1 MNEQNFYT
9 EMKRKQ
15 RITIVGVIAG
25 ICVLLLI
32 IFGWRGKTTP
42 ANDDEE
48 LPTAYVTYQAGK
60 EVRRVTAD
68 EMSAGFSP
76 KGKYIILWDTYIF
89 HRKYTAS
96 MDDDVIHAQEVLTG
110 KEVLNLWYRFGA
122 RTRGV
127 WFTADDKY
135 AIVNRDVALLVIDA
149 ESGNRIARIETGDKK
164 FGSRFISPDGRYLF
178 SYASET
184 TLLMD
189 IFSEKEIY
197 RTHHAKTEGSY
208 ASGTYSATVSQ
219 DWKYALIQI
228 CDKPYKKSGEYTT
241 RCSQYSTH
249 IIDIY
254 SGKEVVH
261 VTTNHP
267 NSKFVGGGNQ
277 YMIVKGADFQI
288 WDAVTGKEIGAFPK
302 VNALHAFS
310 PDGKY
315 MIFVDKSVNDKTAKV
330 MEISTKK
337 EITTIQQDDWIYF
350 LAFSP
355 NNKYIISKGSPGFE
369 DTRTYAYVWEALTGR
384 ESARIVHNKGI
395 TDVKF
400 SADGKYVVSAGCDE
414 EEPLPA
420 DVPFLDGPTT
430 ICTSSSVRVWDSAT
444 GREIA
449 RMTVDNSTVDAPKF
463 SPDGKYILVI
473 TCDKP
478 TKYGMGCYQESA
490 RLWQWGLP

>member
-1 MNEQNFYT
+1 
-9 EMKRKQ
+9 
-15 RITIVGVIAG
+15 
-25 ICVLLLI
+25 
-32 IFGWRGKTTP
+32 
-42 ANDDEE
+42 
-48 LPTAYVTYQAGK
+48 
-60 EVRRVTAD
+60 
-68 EMSAGFSP
+68 
-76 KGKYIILWDTYIF
+76 
-89 HRKYTAS
+89 
-96 MDDDVIHAQEVLTG
+96 
-110 KEVLNLWYRFGA
+110 
-122 RTRGV
+122 
-127 WFTADDKY
+127 
-135 AIVNRDVALLVIDA
+135 
-149 ESGNRIARIETGDKK
+149 
-164 FGSRFISPDGRYLF
+164 
-178 SYASET
+178 
-184 TLLMD
+184 
-189 IFSEKEIY
+189 
-197 RTHHAKTEGSY
+197 
-208 ASGTYSATVSQ
+208 
-219 DWKYALIQI
+219 
-228 CDKPYKKSGEYTT
+228 
-241 RCSQYSTH
+241 
-249 IIDIY
+249 
-254 SGKEVVH
+254 
-261 VTTNHP
+261 
-267 NSKFVGGGNQ
+267 
-277 YMIVKGADFQI
+277 MIVKGADFQI